1 MQNTLSYPYKRNFQ
15 VGRGSEL
22 LYNEELHQMYEATR
36 HLNEVPEEGGEPI
49 AKMNGS
55 VWHDKNTNELKWF
68 DQAAGKWRCY
78 YEDQFKRTSDIM
90 SILPPADPIIGELW
104 LNHGI
109 LCYWDGAAW
118 HPVKADVQDG
128 SQYSLDVFQNFMLIS
143 PLQQVG
149 DTVVADD
156 NVEDYKKAERQYL
169 QGILDSKTDSYMTGD
184 GTKWYP
190 GKKNIINA
198 PSLPVFEADAKWQMV
213 IPHEQNARVFIDHE
227 LTDKYEKVNEC
238 CIQMK
243 KKDVYN
249 HTPSLVHI
257 NPSRLSNI
265 RKRLVK
271 IDRANPKILIPPTN
285 TEYYGFRAGDHLGDF
300 LCPDNEEGDGDY
312 TIQSDGILLSFNASQ
327 DYDYILAVTYEFMW
341 LKATGSETH
350 FDYGDK
356 KTHYYVE
363 NYLGPNSLFVEG
375 YDLEDPYFTED
386 STKKMVSVKEDTD
399 GLSVSMLH
407 VPKREYG
414 YIRKLDSQGR
424 GIIHPVQHFGID
436 DSIVFANGQA
446 LSSAYDGVVFDGDYI
461 YVPGAKEGMMWSV
474 VSLTDGDYT
483 AKVLEGETPNTN
495 VINYAPDDEHKIEIW
510 ETDEDGN
517 IVYQKDKDGNYVYA
531 RDAFGHI
538 QYEKDADGNYVPEK
552 DATGSIVYETDSAGN
567 KIYDSEG
574 RPVPK
579 KVPKKMKT
587 MRIILFIDGLLVKNE
602 DIILHEATH
611 ELTVQGLR
619 QMQEYILIED
629 KKGWLYETGSLCPA
643 IPTGTLSESMVY
655 YNSHLINNGS
665 CVDTEL
671 DPEAVTDGVF
681 NEVRHFI
688 KRVTQTIPKTDA
700 DGSPLKDI
708 NGDPIVEIQSKVVSK
723 EFRVYDP
730 VSGKWNP
737 VTENEAGPLEL
748 TTHSYENTP
757 GGVKLS
763 MGYDAADKVRVY
775 AYKYANDID
784 HPVQVFNEYVRDTDL
799 VKTKAS
805 YLPGRH
811 TLKVWLNGV
820 RQYPKILKDDTGIEE
835 ETTGNYFKFPQ
846 KVTGL
851 VTYIIELPED
861 GRTDAC
867 SVAVLD
873 EKNIQPGYV
882 NMYKTDI
889 SLYPGRATVYVNGLR
904 LPKEGFTLLDN
915 HTFIINDT
923 QQLIGAANNF
933 PREFVTY
940 GDGKHKY
947 IEHVSADKILVEV
960 RQDDRLEQ
968 TMVMSDHDKTE
979 IDLGYYKMNPAI
991 LEPADELMIYING
1004 LYFGPKMNEGYELL
1018 PSRNTVLIQNE
1029 IMRDIMNRDIRM
1041 AIAKNQVELRDYF
1054 QSRGREIVPQ
1064 ADTVFTFEWR

>member
-1 MQNTLSYPYKRNFQ
+1 
-15 VGRGSEL
+15 
-22 LYNEELHQMYEATR
+22 MYEATR
-36 HLNEVPEEGGEPI
+36 HLNDIPEEGEPV
-49 AKMNGS
+49 AKLDGS

-68 DQAAGKWRCY
+68 DKKNGRWRRY

-90 SILPPADPIIGELW
+90 SVLPPTDPVPGELW

-128 SQYSLDVFQNFMLIS
+128 SQYSLDVFQNFMLMS

-169 QGILDSKTDSYMTGD
+169 QGILDAKTDSHMTGD

-257 NPSRLSNI
+257 NPSRLSGI

-271 IDRANPKILIPPTN
+271 IDRANPKILIPPVN
-285 TEYYGFRAGDHLGDF
+285 TEYYGFRAGDRFGDF
-300 LCPDNEEGDGDY
+300 LCPDREEGDGDY
-312 TIQSDGILLSFNASQ
+312 TVQSDGILLSFNASQ
-327 DYDYILAVTYEFMW
+327 DYDFVLAVTYSFMW
-341 LKATGSETH
+341 MKATGGESH

-356 KTHYYVE
+356 KTHFYVE
-363 NYLGPNSLFVEG
+363 NYQGPNSLFVEG
-375 YDLEDPYFTED
+375 YSLEDPYFTED
-386 STKKMVSVKEDTD
+386 STKQIINVKEDTD
-399 GLSVSMLH
+399 GMSVSVLH

-414 YIRKLDSQGR
+414 CIRKVDSQNR
-424 GIIHPVQHFGID
+424 GILHPVQHFD
-436 DSIVFANGQA
+436 MEDSIVFINGQA
-446 LSSAYDGVVFDGDYI
+446 LSTQYDGVVFDGGYI

-474 VSLTDGDYT
+474 ISLTDGDYT
-483 AKVLEGETPNTN
+483 AKTLKGETTNTN
-495 VINYAPDDEHKIEIW
+495 VIDYAPDEASAIDIW
-510 ETDEDGN
+510 ERNEDGSIAYQKDVNGDYIYAHDDEGHVLYEQDLDGNFVYERDAEGN
-517 IVYQKDKDGNYVYA
+517 IVYELDLN
-531 RDAFGHI
+531 
-538 QYEKDADGNYVPEK
+538 
-552 DATGSIVYETDSAGN
+552 GN
-567 KIYDSEG
+567 KVLDSDG
-574 RPVPK
+574 KPIPK
-579 KVPKKMKT
+579 KFPRKIRT
-587 MRIILFIDGLLVKNE
+587 LRIILFIDGLLVKNE
-602 DIILHEATH
+602 DIIIDEKNHT
-611 ELTVQGLR
+611 LTVKGLH
-619 QMQEYILIED
+619 MNQEFIIIED
-629 KKGWLYETGSLCPA
+629 KKGWLYADKELCPA

-655 YNSHLINNGS
+655 YNNHLINNGT

-671 DPEAVTDGVF
+671 DPEAVTDGIF
-681 NEVRHFI
+681 NEVRYFI
-688 KRVTQTIPKTDA
+688 KRSVKNVPVLNDK
-700 DGSPLKDI
+700 GEPLKDI
-708 NGDPIVEIQSKVVSK
+708 NGDPLVEIQSKIISK

-730 VSGKWNP
+730 VQKRWNA
-737 VTENEAGPLEL
+737 VTENEAGPLEV
-748 TTHSYENTP
+748 TTHSYDNTP
-757 GGVKLS
+757 GGVSLR
-763 MGYDAADKVRVY
+763 MGYDAADKIRVY

-784 HPVQVFNEYVRDTDL
+784 HPLQVFNELVQDQDTI
-799 VKTKAS
+799 KTKAA

-811 TLKVWLNGV
+811 TLKVWLNGI
-820 RQYPKILKDDTGIEE
+820 RQYPKIMQDDIGIEE
-835 ETTGNYFKFPQ
+835 ESTGNYFKFPQ

-851 VTYIIELPED
+851 VTYIVELPED
-861 GRTDAC
+861 GKTDAC
-867 SVAVLD
+867 DVEVLD
-873 EKNIQPGYV
+873 EKNILPGYV
-882 NMYKTDI
+882 NMYRTNI

-904 LPKEGFTLLDN
+904 LPKENFTLLDN
-915 HTFIINDT
+915 HTFIINGD

-947 IEHVSADKILVEV
+947 IEHVSADKVLVEV
-960 RQDDRLEQ
+960 RQDDRREQ
-968 TMVMSDHDKTE
+968 TMSMKDHDKPE
-979 IDLGYYKMNPAI
+979 IDLGYYKMSPAI
-991 LEPADELMIYING
+991 LEPADELVIYING
-1004 LYFGPKMNEGYELL
+1004 MYFGPKMNEGYELL

-1029 IMRDIMNRDIRM
+1029 IMRDIMGQDIRV
-1041 AIAKNQVELRDYF
+1041 AIAKNEVELRDYY
-1054 QSRGREIVPQ
+1054 QQRGRELIPQ